1 MNNYGIPKDIF
12 HWKEEKTKEILSQ
25 IIFSL
30 LLLRSCL
37 SGERGNVN
45 IEGLKIAGH
54 AINIL
59 AHADNA

>member
-1 MNNYGIPKDIF
+1 MGIPKDIF
-12 HWKEEKTKEILSQ
+12 HWKDEETKEILSQ

-54 AINIL
+54 AIYIL